1 MLKNGGTS
9 PNSTNS
15 LTTEDWVR
23 QGSKVFGIQ
32 PQNALMSVG
41 RSLTSQ
47 DMIAARD
54 FALVVVDDPFHATH
68 PSVAGSK
75 VMVFRED
82 QDDDEFLPAARR
94 PDEISGYVA
103 RSSTPISSKKRF

>member
-1 MLKNGGTS
+1 MLKHGGTS

-23 QGSKVFGIQ
+23 RGSTVFGVQ
-32 PQNALMSVG
+32 PQNAAMSVG

-47 DMIAARD
+47 DMILPRD
-54 FALVVVDDPFHATH
+54 FVLVLVDDPFHATH

-75 VMVFRED
+75 VIVLREN
-82 QDDDEFLPAARR
+82 QNDDEFLPARR
-94 PDEISGYVA
+94 RSGEISGYVA
-103 RSSTPISSKKRF
+103 RSSSPIPSKKRF